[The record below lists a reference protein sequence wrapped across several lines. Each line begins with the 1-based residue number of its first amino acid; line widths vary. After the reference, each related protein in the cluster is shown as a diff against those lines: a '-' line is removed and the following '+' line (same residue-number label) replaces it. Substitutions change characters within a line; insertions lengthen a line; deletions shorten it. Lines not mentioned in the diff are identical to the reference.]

1 MPHSIADD
9 FKSIPMSS
17 NLGESLERAHR
28 FAREQAHRTVTL
40 EHLLLALTEDQEA
53 ALILEAANVDLG
65 RLRADVSGHL
75 GRLLE
80 DMRAEPGSEPR
91 PDPELLRVLQ
101 AAASAAQQS
110 KRRQIDGAIVLA
122 AVVGDGKSPAAG
134 TLKSHGMTF
143 EEAIRALQRA
153 NSQARLK
160 MPAKITAA
168 AKAPE
173 PVAAVTP
180 EPPKPAGLAAA
191 IEVPSAASDIGSLS
205 ARLASHADT
214 ADHILAAARLRIQQR
229 AAAAAAHLKGEA
241 TPTPAAT
248 REPAAKAEA
257 PVAVAEKPAAPA
269 RPPGGEGSN
278 SFQDL
283 LAVSGAASG
292 AATVAKTEPAP
303 GPRPLPS
310 EALPDPA
317 ARTPQQEWAPPR
329 DMRPQGAPRPP
340 QTPGGRAPPR
350 GPRPDEAAR
359 QPQPPQ
365 RGARPGP
372 GPGPAPGA
380 PGVPARLPSRAEAGS
395 RPAGMNGS
403 MPAGPMVNGPAGGPV
418 QAPRPGSARGAQGD
432 RGPLVESVPRRM
444 RVGVTS
450 KAEVRIARARIES
463 LVVALNGQSMPHRP
477 DQIAARALTVRL
489 KAPSSDFLIE
499 SVSPETQWVERT
511 SGLGQDEYAIWR
523 WAVTP
528 QLRGKG
534 RLLLMVSARTVG
546 QDGLAAETAPPDR
559 VIDVR
564 VKRNRI
570 GVRRLMS
577 WLLAMAIGVA
587 IGKFSNR
594 LWDVA
599 AALLHKMLSS

>member
-1 MPHSIADD
+1 MPHSIADE

-53 ALILEAANVDLG
+53 ALILQAANVDLG

-160 MPAKITAA
+160 MPAKITTA
-168 AKAPE
+168 AKATE
-173 PVAAVTP
+173 PAAAVTP
-180 EPPKPAGLAAA
+180 EPPKPAGLAGLSAA
-191 IEVPSAASDIGSLS
+191 IEVPSAAGDISSLS
-205 ARLASHADT
+205 ARLATHADT

-229 AAAAAAHLKGEA
+229 AAAAAAHLKGEV

-269 RPPGGEGSN
+269 KPPGGEGSN

-283 LAVSGAASG
+283 LAASG
-292 AATVAKTEPAP
+292 CATGATTVAKTEPAP
-303 GPRPLPS
+303 GPRPSPP
-310 EALPDPA
+310 EALPEQA
-317 ARTPQQEWAPPR
+317 ARVAQQEWAPPH

-372 GPGPAPGA
+372 GSA
-380 PGVPARLPSRAEAGS
+380 AGS
-395 RPAGMNGS
+395 PGCS
-403 MPAGPMVNGPAGGPV
+403 
-418 QAPRPGSARGAQGD
+418 GSAALARRG
-432 RGPLVESVPRRM
+432 RRPSG
-444 RVGVTS
+444 RH
-450 KAEVRIARARIES
+450 ERQHARRS
-463 LVVALNGQSMPHRP
+463 RS
-477 DQIAARALTVRL
+477 
-489 KAPSSDFLIE
+489 
-499 SVSPETQWVERT
+499 
-511 SGLGQDEYAIWR
+511 
-523 WAVTP
+523 
-528 QLRGKG
+528 
-534 RLLLMVSARTVG
+534 
-546 QDGLAAETAPPDR
+546 
-559 VIDVR
+559 
-564 VKRNRI
+564 
-570 GVRRLMS
+570 
-577 WLLAMAIGVA
+577 
-587 IGKFSNR
+587 
-594 LWDVA
+594 
-599 AALLHKMLSS
+599 

>member
-28 FAREQAHRTVTL
+28 FAREQTHRTVTL

-53 ALILEAANVDLG
+53 ALILQAANVDLG
-65 RLRADVSGHL
+65 RLRADVSGYL

-153 NSQARLK
+153 NTQARLK
-160 MPAKITAA
+160 TPTKPTA
-168 AKAPE
+168 AKASE
-173 PVAAVTP
+173 PAGAATP
-180 EPPKPAGLAAA
+180 EPPKAFEPASS
-191 IEVPSAASDIGSLS
+191 IETSSAGGDTSSLS
-205 ARLASHADT
+205 ARLATHADT
-214 ADHILAAARLRIQQR
+214 ADHILAAARVRIQQR
-229 AAAAAAHLKGEA
+229 AAAAAAHLKGGGDA

-248 REPAAKAEA
+248 REPQVTAETPSA
-257 PVAVAEKPAAPA
+257 ETEKPAQPA
-269 RPPGGEGSN
+269 KPAGPLNGEAN

-283 LAVSGAASG
+283 LAASSAA
-292 AATVAKTEPAP
+292 KPEPAP
-303 GPRPLPS
+303 APRPLPP
-310 EALPDPA
+310 EAAPDQA
-317 ARTPQQEWAPPR
+317 GRAPQQDWAPPQDIR
-329 DMRPQGAPRPP
+329 PPQGAPRQLQAPA
-340 QTPGGRAPPR
+340 GRAPPR
-350 GPRPDEAAR
+350 VARPDEAAR

-372 GPGPAPGA
+372 APGA
-380 PGVPARLPSRAEAGS
+380 PNLPNRPPSRAEHGG
-395 RPAGMNGS
+395 RPAGVNGS
-403 MPAGPMVNGPAGGPV
+403 MPAGPMVAVPAGGPAH
-418 QAPRPGSARGAQGD
+418 APRPGPPRGAQGD

-444 RVGVTS
+444 RVGVAS
-450 KAEVRIARARIES
+450 KAEVRIARDRIEA
-463 LVVALNGQSMPHRP
+463 LVVALNSHSMPHRP
-477 DQIAARALTVRL
+477 DQIAARALSVRL
-489 KAPSSDFLIE
+489 KAPNGSFLIE
-499 SVSPETQWVERT
+499 AVSPETQWVEGA
-511 SGLGQDEYAIWR
+511 SGLGRDEFAIWR
-523 WAVTP
+523 WTVTP
-528 QLRGKG
+528 QRSGRG

-546 QDGLAAETAPPDR
+546 QDGLAAEAAPPER

-564 VKRNRI
+564 VTPNRMR
-570 GVRRLMS
+570 GLGRWMAYLVAL
-577 WLLAMAIGVA
+577 AIGVTL
-587 IGKFSNR
+587 GKFSDQ
-594 LWDVA
+594 LWEA
-599 AALLHKMLSS
+599 AALLLNKMLAS

>member
-53 ALILEAANVDLG
+53 ALILQAANVDLG
-65 RLRADVSGHL
+65 RLRADVSGYL

-134 TLKSHGMTF
+134 TL
-143 EEAIRALQRA
+143 EV
-153 NSQARLK
+153 ARHDLRGGD
-160 MPAKITAA
+160 PGAA
-168 AKAPE
+168 AGQLAGAPQDAGQDHHRCQGDGAGCGCHAG
-173 PVAAVTP
+173 AAQTGG
-180 EPPKPAGLAAA
+180 AGGAAAA
-191 IEVPSAASDIGSLS
+191 IEVPSAAGDIGSLS
-205 ARLASHADT
+205 ARLATHADT

-248 REPAAKAEA
+248 REPPAKAEA

-269 RPPGGEGSN
+269 KPPGGGRLQFVPGSARRL
-278 SFQDL
+278 DRD
-283 LAVSGAASG
+283 G
-292 AATVAKTEPAP
+292 AKTEPAP
-303 GPRPLPS
+303 GPRPSPP
-310 EALPDPA
+310 EAHRSRPRAP
-317 ARTPQQEWAPPR
+317 RSRSWAPPH
-329 DMRPQGAPRPP
+329 GHAPAR
-340 QTPGGRAPPR
+340 RAAASSDAR
-350 GPRPDEAAR
+350 RARAAACTRPDEAAR

-372 GPGPAPGA
+372 GPAAGS
-380 PGVPARLPSRAEAGS
+380 PGVPRGRPARAEPGG

-403 MPAGPMVNGPAGGPV
+403 MPAGPIVNGPAGR
-418 QAPRPGSARGAQGD
+418 PRASTASGISRAARQGD

-450 KAEVRIARARIES
+450 KAEVRISRDRIEA
-463 LVVALNGQSMPHRP
+463 LVVALNGHSMPHRP

-489 KAPSSDFLIE
+489 KAPNGDFLIE
-499 SVSPETQWVERT
+499 SVSPETQWVEGA
-511 SGLGQDEYAIWR
+511 SGFGHDEYAIWR
-523 WAVTP
+523 WTVTP
-528 QLRGKG
+528 QRRGP
-534 RLLLMVSARTVG
+534 RPPAA
-546 QDGLAAETAPPDR
+546 DGLGPHRRSGRAGRGDGAARPGDRCAGQAP
-559 VIDVR
+559 
-564 VKRNRI
+564 NRMR
-570 GVRRLMS
+570 G
-577 WLLAMAIGVA
+577 WGA
-587 IGKFSNR
+587 
-594 LWDVA
+594 
-599 AALLHKMLSS
+599 